1 MTTKG
6 AMIMTNQFDDENSEE
21 KEQSFAAMLEA
32 YSPGADADMG
42 VGDKVSGKIVSIGR
56 DSVFVDTGTKIDGV
70 VDKAELLDE
79 NGEITLAEGDML
91 ELYVVALSDEEIK
104 LSKALSGIG
113 GLNMLKEAYEKAAP
127 VEGKISETCKGGV
140 RVEVLQRKA
149 FCPVSQIDINYV
161 ENPSDYVGQT
171 FNFII
176 TTFEENG
183 RNIVLSR
190 RSLLAREQ
198 EKARKEFYQT
208 LEVGTTMD
216 GTVTRIMPYGAFVQL
231 SLGVEG
237 MVHISEMNWS
247 RSAKPESLVNVADTV
262 RVKVIGI
269 EPDQKPGLLKISLS
283 MKQLTEDPWNSAG
296 EQFREGDKIQGTVT
310 RCANFG
316 AFVELSPGIEGLVH
330 ISEMSYEKRVLKP
343 EDVVTSGETV
353 SVMIKEVDLE
363 KRRLSLSIRD
373 AEGDPW
379 VDIAEKYTIGQ
390 AVKGILEKKE
400 KFGYFINLEPGITG
414 LLPKSYLNKADKP
427 AELEKL
433 KEGDSIAVII
443 EAIKQGERKVTLTPA
458 DMATEQNWQSFSDTS
473 ATSLGALGDQLQRAL
488 DKKKSDE

>member
-1 MTTKG
+1 
-6 AMIMTNQFDDENSEE
+6 MTNQFDDENSEE

-70 VDKAELLDE
+70 VDKSELLDE

-171 FNFII
+171 FNFLI

-190 RSLLAREQ
+190 RALLAREQ

-208 LEVGTTMD
+208 LNIGTTMD

-247 RSAKPESLVNVADTV
+247 KSAKPESLVNVADTV

-316 AFVELSPGIEGLVH
+316 AFVELAPGIEGLVH

-433 KEGDSIAVII
+433 KEGDAIAVII

-473 ATSLGALGDQLQRAL
+473 ATSLGTLGDQLQRAL

>member
-1 MTTKG
+1 
-6 AMIMTNQFDDENSEE
+6 MTNQFDDENSEE

-32 YSPGADADMG
+32 YSPGADSDMG
-42 VGDKVSGKIVSIGR
+42 VGDKISGKIVSIGR

-79 NGEITLAEGDML
+79 NGEIALSEGDIL
-91 ELYVVALSDEEIK
+91 ELYIVALSDEEIK

-140 RVEVLQRKA
+140 RVDILQRKA

-161 ENPSDYVGQT
+161 EDASDFVGQS
-171 FNFII
+171 FNFLI

-190 RSLLAREQ
+190 RALLAREQ
-198 EKARKEFYQT
+198 EKSRKEFYQT
-208 LEVGTTMD
+208 LSVNTTMD

-231 SLGVEG
+231 SSGVEG
-237 MVHISEMNWS
+237 MVHISEMSWS
-247 RSAKPESLVNVADTV
+247 RAAKAESLVNVADTV

-269 EPDQKPGLLKISLS
+269 EPDKKPGLLKISLS
-283 MKQLTEDPWNSAG
+283 MKQLTEDPWDSAG
-296 EQFREGDKIQGTVT
+296 EQFHEGDKILGTVT

-316 AFVELSPGIEGLVH
+316 AFVEVAPGIEGLVH
-330 ISEMSYEKRVLKP
+330 ISEMSYKKRVLKP
-343 EDVVTSGETV
+343 EDVVTAGETV
-353 SVMIKEVDLE
+353 SVTIKEVDLD
-363 KRRLSLSIRD
+363 KRRISLSIRD

-379 VDIAEKYTIGQ
+379 VDIAEKYKIGQ
-390 AVKGILEKKE
+390 SVEGILEKKE

-414 LLPKSYLNKADKP
+414 LLPKSNLNKASKP
-427 AELEKL
+427 SELEKL
-433 KEGDSIAVII
+433 KEGDAIAIMI
-443 EAIKQGERKVTLTPA
+443 EAMNPGQRKITLTPA
-458 DMATEQNWQSFSDTS
+458 DTAEEQNWQSFSDAS
-473 ATSLGALGDQLQRAL
+473 ASSLGALGEKLQLAL
-488 DKKKSDE
+488 NKKKSD